1 MIPLTGIL
9 GGLLFLSNM
18 QPSVEQWGI
27 KNPLE
32 YKGIFDPI
40 QKAKLALTYLFADF
54 LWKVNIFKLACSWS
68 EEDCAD
74 YDFIASFYGM
84 FVIIVSI
91 FLLCRTLLPN
101 IEIRRIRKTSNTTN
115 YSLWGVTLSAIFFVD
130 VILYLSIQHST

>member
-40 QKAKLALTYLFADF
+40 QKAKLALTYLFA
-54 LWKVNIFKLACSWS
+54 V
-68 EEDCAD
+68 
-74 YDFIASFYGM
+74 
-84 FVIIVSI
+84 V
-91 FLLCRTLLPN
+91 
-101 IEIRRIRKTSNTTN
+101 
-115 YSLWGVTLSAIFFVD
+115 
-130 VILYLSIQHST
+130 

>member
-1 MIPLTGIL
+1 MLDLLIGMIPLTGIL

-54 LWKVNIFKLACSWS
+54 LWKVNIFKLACS
-68 EEDCAD
+68 
-74 YDFIASFYGM
+74 
-84 FVIIVSI
+84 
-91 FLLCRTLLPN
+91 
-101 IEIRRIRKTSNTTN
+101 
-115 YSLWGVTLSAIFFVD
+115 
-130 VILYLSIQHST
+130 